1 MPERLVRQ
9 MSRSYKKFPLFRDN
23 LWCGRSSGINGKTYS
38 NRKIRRKLRDVTI
51 DVGNGKDYRRFGL
64 DSWDLWEYKSYET
77 KQDAIDRW
85 ELEQAEIANGIDS
98 WRSKHNITLEQA
110 LIYWKMSYKVK

>member
-1 MPERLVRQ
+1 

-38 NRKIRRKLRDVTI
+38 NRKIRRKLRDVNI
-51 DVGNGKDYRRFGL
+51 DVGNGKDYKRFGL

-77 KQDAIDRW
+77 KQDAIDNW
-85 ELEQAEIANGIDS
+85 EQDQKEIANGINS
-98 WRSKHNITLEQA
+98 WKTKYNETLEEA
-110 LIYWKMSYKVK
+110 LNNWKKSYKCK